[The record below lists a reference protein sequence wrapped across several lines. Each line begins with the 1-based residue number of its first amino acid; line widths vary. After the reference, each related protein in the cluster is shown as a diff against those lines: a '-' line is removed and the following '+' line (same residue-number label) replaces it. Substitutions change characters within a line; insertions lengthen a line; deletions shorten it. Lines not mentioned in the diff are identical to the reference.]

1 MPAMTRTEAL
11 ARYANAVG
19 PVNRDRNVAIVRRY
33 LEHGGTAQAVDLQ
46 AYVRALQRAGK
57 KPATV
62 AKEIAV
68 IRSFWRHLGIAPAR
82 VAVAFNAQ
90 QDSTRI
96 SLSREVIDQW
106 ITAAHDPASALSAYQ
121 RALIVLAATYG
132 PRAEE
137 LAAIQPQD
145 VDTAHARIYW
155 RTAKHGR
162 PCWQWLPPALHPAV
176 DIPWPAVTTAHV
188 SRQFGRIWSIVC
200 ATEKPPGA
208 GWHSIRRALV
218 RDLCEAGVPAEAV
231 DHFLR
236 WKVGGRS
243 ATPRDLYAHPT
254 QTAGRS
260 GLQVTARSSEGS
272 RDEDGA
278 VWERHPSASGTPQV
292 RVCESANSAGTW

>member
-1 MPAMTRTEAL
+1 MTRTEAL

-19 PVNRDRNVAIVRRY
+19 PVNRDRNVAIVRRF
-33 LEHGGTAQAVDLQ
+33 LDQGGTAQAVDLQ

-62 AKEIAV
+62 AKELAV
-68 IRSFWRHLGIAPAR
+68 IRSFWRHLGITPAR

-96 SLSREVIDQW
+96 ALSREVVAQW
-106 ITAAHDPASALSAYQ
+106 IAAAGDPATALSPYQ
-121 RALIVLAATYG
+121 RALILLAVTYG

-137 LAAIQPQD
+137 LASIRPHD
-145 VDTAHARIYW
+145 VDLAGERIYW

-162 PCWQWLPPALHPAV
+162 ACWQWLPPSLRAVV
-176 DIPWPAVTTAHV
+176 DIPWPTVTTAHV
-188 SRQFGRIWSIVC
+188 SRQFGRIWAIVC

-218 RDLCEAGVPAEAV
+218 RDLCEAGIPAESI

-236 WKVGGRS
+236 WKAGGRS

-254 QTAGRS
+254 QTAGRA
-260 GLQVTARSSEGS
+260 GLQATAQSPEGS
-272 RDEDGA
+272 RDDDGA
-278 VWERHPSASGTPQV
+278 VWERHPYGSTRA
-292 RVCESANSAGTW
+292 